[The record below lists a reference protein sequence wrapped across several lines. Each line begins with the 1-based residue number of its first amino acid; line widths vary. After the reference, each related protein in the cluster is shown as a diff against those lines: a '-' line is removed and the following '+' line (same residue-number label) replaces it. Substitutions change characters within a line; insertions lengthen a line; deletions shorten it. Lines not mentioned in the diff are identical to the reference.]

1 MSRSI
6 IFLFP
11 GQGSQH
17 VRMGLELYRD
27 LPACRAVFEAAD
39 DVLGRPLSRLI
50 FEGRAAELDQT
61 DNCQPA
67 ISVVNAACF
76 EAVRERGL
84 RAVALAGHSLGEYAA
99 CYAAGVFDL
108 AQLMRLTQARGSLM
122 AKSAKARPGAMSAV
136 IGLSS
141 GQIEPVVAEAA
152 SEGVLC
158 VANFNSDDQI
168 VLSGET
174 KALARAGEL
183 ALKAGAKRVVPL
195 RVTGAWHSPLMAD
208 NKPEFEAILSS
219 ESFADACCALYPNVT
234 AEATTSADEIRRSL
248 AAQYDSSVQWAATIR
263 NMIRDYPEATF
274 VEVGPGRALTGLVL
288 TIDRTRTIYQVDS
301 PRGLDVLVRKL
312 GSVG

>member
-1 MSRSI
+1 MERPI

-11 GQGSQH
+11 GQGSQY

-27 LPACRAVFEAAD
+27 LPACRAVFDAAD
-39 DVLGRPLSRLI
+39 DLLGRPLSRLI

-84 RAVALAGHSLGEYAA
+84 RPAAVAGHSLGEYAA

-108 AQLMRLTQARGSLM
+108 SQLMELTQARGSLM

-136 IGLSS
+136 IGLTHS
-141 GQIEPVVAEAA
+141 QMDAVVAEAS

-168 VLSGET
+168 VLSGEA
-174 KALARAGEL
+174 KALARAGDL

-219 ESFADACCALYPNVT
+219 KSFRDACCDLYPNVT
-234 AEATTSADEIRRSL
+234 AEPTRSGETIRRLL
-248 AAQYDSSVQWAATIR
+248 ALQYDSSVHWAASIK
-263 NMIRDYPEATF
+263 NMIRDYPEAIF

-288 TIDRTRTIYQVDS
+288 SIDRSRTIYQVDS
-301 PRGLDVLVRKL
+301 PRTLDALEKRF

>member
-1 MSRSI
+1 MNHRPI

-17 VRMGLELYRD
+17 VRMGLELYRE

-76 EAVRERGL
+76 EAVCGRGFNPI
-84 RAVALAGHSLGEYAA
+84 AVAGHSLGEYAA
-99 CYAAGVFDL
+99 CYGAGVFGL
-108 AQLMRLTQARGSLM
+108 SQLMRLTQARGSLM
-122 AKSAKARPGAMSAV
+122 GKSAKAHPGTMSAV
-136 IGLSS
+136 IGLSRT
-141 GQIEPVVAEAA
+141 QIEQVVAEAA

-174 KALARAGEL
+174 NALARAGEL
-183 ALKAGAKRVVPL
+183 ALKAGAKRVVSL

-208 NKPEFEAILSS
+208 NKREFEAVLLT
-219 ESFADACCALYPNVT
+219 ESFADARCDLYPNVK
-234 AEATTSADEIRRSL
+234 AERTRSAEEIRRLL
-248 AAQYDSSVQWAATIR
+248 ARQYDSSVLWAATIR
-263 NMIRDYPEATF
+263 NMIRDYPEAIF

-312 GSVG
+312 D